1 MRIGAEKHAREEVRE
16 DKNFPEETKE
26 PYIYKFLI

>member
-26 PYIYKFLI
+26 PYNL